1 MKLYHAHVYFKSF
14 GLRAQ
19 DFYLEA
25 SNVFKEIKLY
35 PKPVGPHP
43 LPMVEL
49 HFVEKEPATKWLKD
63 NHGDFSVLIHEETG
77 DDVRDHTEN
86 IEWLGTPLVLDFNF
100 FELIKT
106 RPDLKVHSA

>member
-25 SNVFKEIKLY
+25 SKVFKSIWVSK
-35 PKPVGPHP
+35 KPVGPHP
-43 LPMVEL
+43 LPMIEL
-49 HFVEKEPATKWLKD
+49 HFVELEPNREWLIA

-77 DDVRDHTEN
+77 EDVRDHTEA
-86 IEWLGTPLVLDFNF
+86 IEWLGEPLKLDFNF

-106 RPDLKVHSA
+106 RPDLKVHP